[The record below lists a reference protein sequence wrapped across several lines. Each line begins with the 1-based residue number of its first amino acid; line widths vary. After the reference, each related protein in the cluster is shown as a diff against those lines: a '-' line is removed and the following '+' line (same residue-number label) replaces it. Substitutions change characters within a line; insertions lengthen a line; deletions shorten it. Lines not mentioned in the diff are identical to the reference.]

1 MHGCRCAGSLQAYD
15 QSLSTAPKCAAVH
28 CNKAAALA
36 KLERHEEAI
45 AAAKQ
50 ALSLN
55 KNYSKVRFVDDHHL
69 MKIWHAGMKVH
80 AWRIMLHSSVES
92 KSTDVGLDNC
102 RHVEG

>member
-1 MHGCRCAGSLQAYD
+1 MHGCLCAGSLEAYD
-15 QSLSTAPKCAAVH
+15 QSLSAAPKCAAVY

-55 KNYSKVRFVDDHHL
+55 KKYSKVRFVTDHHL
-69 MKIWHAGMKVH
+69 MNV
-80 AWRIMLHSSVES
+80 LHTS
-92 KSTDVGLDNC
+92 
-102 RHVEG
+102 R

>member
-1 MHGCRCAGSLQAYD
+1 MHECLCAGSLEAYD
-15 QSLSTAPKCAAVH
+15 LSLSAAPKCAAVY

-55 KNYSKVRFVDDHHL
+55 KNYSKVRFVYDHHL
-69 MKIWHAGMKVH
+69 MKVWHAGKH
-80 AWRIMLHSSVES
+80 A
-92 KSTDVGLDNC
+92 
-102 RHVEG
+102 

>member
-55 KNYSKVRFVDDHHL
+55 KNYSKVRFVDENL
-69 MKIWHAGMKVH
+69 ACWQTCMKVY
-80 AWRIMLHSSVES
+80 AWRVKINRCGF
-92 KSTDVGLDNC
+92 T
-102 RHVEG
+102 

>member
-1 MHGCRCAGSLQAYD
+1 MHESLCAGSLEAYD
-15 QSLSTAPKCAAVH
+15 QSLSAAPKCAAVY

-55 KNYSKVRFVDDHHL
+55 KNYSKVSFVDGHHL
-69 MKIWHAGMKVH
+69 MKVWHAGKR
-80 AWRIMLHSSVES
+80 A
-92 KSTDVGLDNC
+92 
-102 RHVEG
+102 

>member
-1 MHGCRCAGSLQAYD
+1 MHGCLCAGSLEAYD
-15 QSLSTAPKCAAVH
+15 RSLSAAPKCAAVY

-55 KNYSKVRFVDDHHL
+55 KHYSKVRFVDDHQ
-69 MKIWHAGMKVH
+69 MMNVWHAV
-80 AWRIMLHSSVES
+80 
-92 KSTDVGLDNC
+92 
-102 RHVEG
+102 